1 MKEDEEMSLNSSE
14 QALLTAIK
22 KTTDKLN
29 IDNISRTQAYA
40 TFYHR
45 YPEVKWAFLASMVS
59 RNAGWN
65 MCDLQGKNM
74 KKALSKQTRD
84 LLFLTYER
92 ANWLIFKDA
101 FPQLLLYAVSRKK
114 HVSYIHL
121 LPYLNVSSFI
131 EEKWR
136 QFMRKPC
143 ELQLIHA
150 LVVNEQHVIQQPVIE
165 QPFYQDRVFKSTLFF
180 FQDIF
185 HFSSVLFPTTKGEL
199 YGCSVHD
206 FTKVNNRIDLGKK
219 LAALLFH
226 EKYYPLFYEFSLK
239 TKHTGSRYDYEQYF
253 VNETICRTPALRKVY
268 PAIRHHEKKREEWF
282 LTKKEE
288 QKLMKKPSFPK
299 KVHFTKWYLQKQKQL
314 YILMKVA
321 QVFNVNKNGHK

>member
-92 ANWLIFKDA
+92 ANWLIFKDV

-114 HVSYIHL
+114 HVSYVHL
-121 LPYLNVSSFI
+121 LPYLNVSSLS
-131 EEKWR
+131 KSSGDNLCR
-136 QFMRKPC
+136 DLVNCSLFMR
-143 ELQLIHA
+143 
-150 LVVNEQHVIQQPVIE
+150 
-165 QPFYQDRVFKSTLFF
+165 
-180 FQDIF
+180 
-185 HFSSVLFPTTKGEL
+185 
-199 YGCSVHD
+199 
-206 FTKVNNRIDLGKK
+206 
-219 LAALLFH
+219 
-226 EKYYPLFYEFSLK
+226 
-239 TKHTGSRYDYEQYF
+239 
-253 VNETICRTPALRKVY
+253 
-268 PAIRHHEKKREEWF
+268 
-282 LTKKEE
+282 
-288 QKLMKKPSFPK
+288 
-299 KVHFTKWYLQKQKQL
+299 
-314 YILMKVA
+314 
-321 QVFNVNKNGHK
+321 

>member
-92 ANWLIFKDA
+92 ANWLIFKDV
-101 FPQLLLYAVSRKK
+101 FPQLLLYAVSRKNM
-114 HVSYIHL
+114 SL
-121 LPYLNVSSFI
+121 TFI
-131 EEKWR
+131 
-136 QFMRKPC
+136 
-143 ELQLIHA
+143 
-150 LVVNEQHVIQQPVIE
+150 
-165 QPFYQDRVFKSTLFF
+165 Y
-180 FQDIF
+180 
-185 HFSSVLFPTTKGEL
+185 FP
-199 YGCSVHD
+199 
-206 FTKVNNRIDLGKK
+206 I
-219 LAALLFH
+219 
-226 EKYYPLFYEFSLK
+226 
-239 TKHTGSRYDYEQYF
+239 
-253 VNETICRTPALRKVY
+253 
-268 PAIRHHEKKREEWF
+268 
-282 LTKKEE
+282 
-288 QKLMKKPSFPK
+288 
-299 KVHFTKWYLQKQKQL
+299 
-314 YILMKVA
+314 
-321 QVFNVNKNGHK
+321 